1 MPSTPI
7 EKNQDVQG
15 TQGEQ
20 AGSVVDAAAGAANA
34 AASTPASTAAIDA
47 ASAAS
52 VVPQLPKRILTIP
65 NLVSFA
71 RLILLLPLTMWLIIT
86 ARSDWA
92 LLSVVV
98 LGMTDWMDGFLARKL
113 HQESELGRQMD
124 PLADRLS
131 IVLISLALV
140 VGDLLQWQVL
150 ALIAVMDA
158 VCAGAMLVLLHSTKL
173 VLVSKIGKVRTFVLL
188 VGLPLLLLADMTRME
203 GLFVAA
209 TWVMWLGALLHV
221 LAEVG
226 YIRSM
231 FVTRVDLKAKGL
243 L

>member
-1 MPSTPI
+1 MPSTPV
-7 EKNQDVQG
+7 EKNQDSQG

-20 AGSVVDAAAGAANA
+20 TGSVVEAAVGAANA
-34 AASTPASTAAIDA
+34 ATSVPASTAAIDA
-47 ASAAS
+47 AA

-98 LGMTDWMDGFLARKL
+98 LGMTDWVDGFLARKL

-188 VGLPLLLLADMTRME
+188 VGLPLLLFADMTRME

-209 TWVMWLGALLHV
+209 TWIMWLGALLHV

-231 FVTRVDLKAKGL
+231 FVTRADLKAKGL